1 MKTILISL
9 LALLGFS
16 PFIAKKCFYHD
27 QCPAQSLTQVLEARH
42 SGNFFD
48 PNKHVTPNQIKSLI
62 HAAQLTPSSY
72 NEQPWNF
79 IICDKSINSEAYDK
93 VFSTLHQFN
102 QNWAKNAQVLA
113 VITASTNYSKNN
125 HTNTSAQYDTGAA
138 ALSMAIQATALGL
151 MTHQI
156 AGFDTVELTKLL
168 NLPSD
173 VMPLSVM
180 AIGYED
186 ITRSTTR
193 AKERKPI
200 TENFFQD
207 SWGSINNYW
216 Q

>member
-1 MKTILISL
+1 MKTILIGL

-27 QCPAQSLTQVLEARH
+27 QQSVTQILEARH

-48 PNKHVTPNQIKSLI
+48 PNKHVTANQIKSLI

-93 VFSTLHQFN
+93 VFNTLHQFN

-125 HTNTSAQYDTGAA
+125 HANTSAQYDTGAA

-156 AGFDTVELTKLL
+156 AGFDTEELTKLL

-173 VMPLSVM
+173 VIPLSVM

-186 ITRSTTR
+186 LTRSTTR
-193 AKERKPI
+193 TKERKPI